1 MNNIYALYCIL
12 TSDNTGS
19 SYILSNNKAE
29 ISLPIALIQN
39 PKYLHEE
46 ARYYLRKCFNDE
58 NIQFN
63 EECNADY
70 LTLQNTFCIDYV
82 SEHIKITDQDLV
94 ITYGGILLK
103 NNLSDN
109 YYWKRLQYDTEIK
122 GFTSDKNLNLII
134 DNVIHKTLI

>member
-12 TSDNTGS
+12 TSDNNGN
-19 SYILSNNKAE
+19 SYILSNDKTE

-39 PKYLHEE
+39 VKYLHEE
-46 ARYYLRKCFNDE
+46 ARYYLRKSFDDE
-58 NIQFN
+58 NIKFN

-70 LTLQNTFCIDYV
+70 LTLQNIFSINYV
-82 SEHIKITDQDLV
+82 SNKLNITEQDLI

-103 NNLSDN
+103 NNTSEN
-109 YYWKRLQYDTEIK
+109 YYWNRLQYDSEIK
-122 GFTSDKNLNLII
+122 GFTTDKNLNLII